1 MQRNELVVRFG
12 IQQYLH
18 WTVVGLLIP
27 VIILIFQS
35 RGLNLTEVGIVM
47 AVWIGSTTI
56 LEIPVGGLADTIGR
70 KKTYS
75 YSLVLTLLGCLNL
88 LYANSL
94 SSILISAMFLGA
106 SRAVYSGTLDAWFYD
121 AFARI
126 PGDNSYHTAMAKVNV
141 FVTVG
146 LATGCLLGG
155 VLPNSMVSS
164 YFESFDVYDISIF
177 VTSVSSIT
185 LLFLTR
191 LLLPDEQRRIK
202 ESHKNTIIIAV
213 KTSVQALNFSLH
225 HRTLRLVI
233 QATLVF
239 GATMSAVENLWQPYL
254 SELMGMQ
261 SKDLALFGII
271 SALYFLMSALS
282 SIVSVPLLKVFGG
295 SHKALMFVTRALAG
309 LSLILLANTN
319 NTMSFA
325 LLYLTFFFLLT
336 MGNNSEQVLLNEN
349 TPEEMRSTILSI
361 SSFAVTGGGVLA
373 SLASGFISEYYGISL
388 SWILCGSVL
397 LISSLYFLGCR
408 EVIKTESV

>member
-1 MQRNELVVRFG
+1 
-12 IQQYLH
+12 
-18 WTVVGLLIP
+18 
-27 VIILIFQS
+27 
-35 RGLNLTEVGIVM
+35 
-47 AVWIGSTTI
+47 
-56 LEIPVGGLADTIGR
+56 
-70 KKTYS
+70 
-75 YSLVLTLLGCLNL
+75 
-88 LYANSL
+88 
-94 SSILISAMFLGA
+94 
-106 SRAVYSGTLDAWFYD
+106 
-121 AFARI
+121 
-126 PGDNSYHTAMAKVNV
+126 MAKVNV

-177 VTSVSSIT
+177 VTSVSSII

-191 LLLPDEQRRIK
+191 LLLPHEQRSIK
-202 ESHKNTIIIAV
+202 VHHQNTVTTAV
-213 KTSVQALNFSLH
+213 QTSIKALTFSLNH
-225 HRTLRLVI
+225 WTLRLVI
-233 QATLVF
+233 QATLIF
-239 GATMSAVENLWQPYL
+239 GAAMSAVENLWQPYL
-254 SELMGMQ
+254 SELMGLH
-261 SKDLALFGII
+261 SKDLTLFGII
-271 SALYFLMSALS
+271 SALYFLMAALS

>member
-1 MQRNELVVRFG
+1 MKRNELVVRFG

-177 VTSVSSIT
+177 VTSVSSII

-213 KTSVQALNFSLH
+213 KTSVQALNFSLNH
-225 HRTLRLVI
+225 WTLRLVI

-261 SKDLALFGII
+261 SKDLTLFGII

-282 SIVSVPLLKVFGG
+282 SIVSVPLLKVFVG

-309 LSLILLANTN
+309 LSLILLANTS

-373 SLASGFISEYYGISL
+373 SLASGVISEYYGISL

>member
-94 SSILISAMFLGA
+94 SSILISATFLGA

-177 VTSVSSIT
+177 VTSVSSII

-191 LLLPDEQRRIK
+191 LLLPDEQRRSK

-213 KTSVQALNFSLH
+213 KTSVQALNFSLNH
-225 HRTLRLVI
+225 WTLRLVI

-261 SKDLALFGII
+261 SKDLTLFGII

-309 LSLILLANTN
+309 LSLLLLANTC

>member
-106 SRAVYSGTLDAWFYD
+106 SRALYSGTLDAWFYD

-177 VTSVSSIT
+177 VTSVSSII

-233 QATLVF
+233 QATLIF

-261 SKDLALFGII
+261 SKDLTLFGII

-282 SIVSVPLLKVFGG
+282 SIVSVPLLKVFDG

>member
-121 AFARI
+121 AFDRI

-146 LATGCLLGG
+146 LATGCLFGG

-177 VTSVSSIT
+177 VTSVSSII

-191 LLLPDEQRRIK
+191 LLLPDEQKRIK
-202 ESHKNTIIIAV
+202 ESHKSTIIIAV
-213 KTSVQALNFSLH
+213 KTSVQALNFSLNH
-225 HRTLRLVI
+225 WTLRLVI

-261 SKDLALFGII
+261 SKDLTLFGII

-309 LSLILLANTN
+309 LSLILLANTS

-373 SLASGFISEYYGISL
+373 SLALGFISEYYGISL

-408 EVIKTESV
+408 EVVKTESV

>member
-121 AFARI
+121 AFSRI

-155 VLPNSMVSS
+155 VLPNSMMSS

-177 VTSVSSIT
+177 VTSVSSII

-191 LLLPDEQRRIK
+191 LLLPDEQRSIK
-202 ESHKNTIIIAV
+202 VHHQNTVTTAV

-254 SELMGMQ
+254 SELMGMK
-261 SKDLALFGII
+261 SKDLTLFGII

-319 NTMSFA
+319 NTMNFA

>member
-121 AFARI
+121 AFSRI

-177 VTSVSSIT
+177 VTSVSSII

-191 LLLPDEQRRIK
+191 LLLPHEQRSIK
-202 ESHKNTIIIAV
+202 VHHQNTVTTAV
-213 KTSVQALNFSLH
+213 QTSIKALTFSLNH
-225 HRTLRLVI
+225 WTLRLVI
-233 QATLVF
+233 QATLIF
-239 GATMSAVENLWQPYL
+239 GAAMSAVENLWQPYL
-254 SELMGMQ
+254 SELMGLH
-261 SKDLALFGII
+261 SKDLTLFGII
-271 SALYFLMSALS
+271 SALYFLMAALS

>member
-121 AFARI
+121 AFSRI

-177 VTSVSSIT
+177 VTSVSSII

-191 LLLPDEQRRIK
+191 LLLPHEQRSIK
-202 ESHKNTIIIAV
+202 VHHQNTVTTAV
-213 KTSVQALNFSLH
+213 QTSIKALTFSLNH
-225 HRTLRLVI
+225 WTLRLVI
-233 QATLVF
+233 QATLTF
-239 GATMSAVENLWQPYL
+239 GAAMSAVENLWQPYL
-254 SELMGMQ
+254 SELMGLH
-261 SKDLALFGII
+261 SKDLTLFGII
-271 SALYFLMSALS
+271 SALYFLMAALS

>member
-177 VTSVSSIT
+177 VTSVSSII

-213 KTSVQALNFSLH
+213 KTSVQALNFSLNH
-225 HRTLRLVI
+225 WTLRLVI

-309 LSLILLANTN
+309 LSLILLANTS

>member
-1 MQRNELVVRFG
+1 MKRNELVVRFG

>member
-177 VTSVSSIT
+177 VTSVSSII

-261 SKDLALFGII
+261 SKDLTLFGII

>member
-1 MQRNELVVRFG
+1 MQRKELVVRFG
-12 IQQYLH
+12 TQQYLH

-35 RGLNLTEVGIVM
+35 KGLNLAQVGIVM
-47 AVWIGSTTI
+47 AVWIGSTTL
-56 LEIPVGGLADTIGR
+56 LERPVGGLADTIGR

-75 YSLVLTLLGCLNL
+75 YSLILTLLGCLNL
-88 LYANSL
+88 LYANGL
-94 SSILISAMFLGA
+94 FSILISSLLLGA

-121 AFARI
+121 AFTDSA
-126 PGDNSYHTAMAKVNV
+126 GAGSYHTAIAKVNV
-141 FVTVG
+141 FVTAG
-146 LATGCLLGG
+146 LATGALIGG
-155 VLPNSMVSS
+155 FLPNSIVSS
-164 YFESFDVYDISIF
+164 YFESFDEYDINVF
-177 VTSVSSIT
+177 TASVSNII
-185 LLFLTR
+185 LLLLTW
-191 LLLPDEQRRIK
+191 LLLPHEQRIIK
-202 ESHKNTIIIAV
+202 ERQDNTITTAIE
-213 KTSVQALNFSLH
+213 TSIQALNFSLH
-225 HRTLRLVI
+225 HWTLRLVI
-233 QATLVF
+233 QATLIF

-261 SKDLALFGII
+261 SKDLTLFGII

-309 LSLILLANTN
+309 LSLILLANTS
-319 NTMSFA
+319 NTMSFT

-349 TPEEMRSTILSI
+349 TPEEIRSTILSI

-397 LISSLYFLGCR
+397 LTSSLYFLGCR